1 MRLAH
6 LSALPR
12 LAGGGPGGLTRP
24 KPSGCVT
31 LALLGSGKAGAGAV
45 SAARRVGGVKPRS
58 LPPAHQSARIECPEV
73 GPIGGC
79 GLVGVLM
86 PGDCLIIALA
96 ALAVAGVCL
105 AALAGVLVRLVRLRR
120 EVARHRHFDDAL
132 AQERNLLRTL
142 IDNLPDYIFIKDRQ
156 SRFVTTNAPHL
167 GVLGAERLEDV
178 IGKTDFD
185 FFSPEL
191 ATGYFAD
198 EQAVMSTGS
207 PLVNRREK
215 TVTPA
220 GEVRWL
226 LTSKIPYRDR
236 NGNIVGVL
244 GISRDITPIQEAE
257 EALKKAK
264 EEAEAANR
272 AKSEFLANMSHEI
285 RTPMNGIIGLTEL
298 ALDTPLAPEQREY
311 LEMVKA
317 SADALL
323 AVINDILDF
332 SKIEARKLELERVD
346 FSLRDLVGDTMKALG
361 LRAQQKGL
369 ELACHIPADVPDALV
384 GDPGRLRQVLI
395 NLVGNAIKFT
405 DEGEVVVQVACE
417 SQTDGEVTLRF
428 LVRDTGIGIP
438 PDKQALIF
446 HAFSQVETGMTRKYG
461 GTGLGLAISSRLVAL
476 MGGRMA
482 VQSEPGR
489 GSTFRFTAR
498 FGRSLQ
504 AQPGRHLESP
514 VRLDHLPVLIVDD
527 HPTNRFVLEEMVLQ
541 WGMVPTSAAGA
552 EAALA
557 TLEQAAQSGEPFPL
571 ALLDAHMPQVDGFE
585 LARRIQGRP
594 DLTGTALVML
604 TSAGQPGDIAR
615 CRELGIQAY
624 LMKPVAQ
631 SDLFNAVCTALAR
644 RAQLPEPARTEKPP
658 PLYLPRR
665 RLRVLLAEDNPINQ
679 TLARRILEKAGHEV
693 LVAQDG
699 REVLEILDRCTCDA
713 VLMDVQMPELDGLEA
728 TRAIRRKEQEDPQR
742 RHVPIIAMTAH
753 AMVGD
758 RQRCLEAGMDG
769 YIAKPLHPHDLLAA
783 LDEATGPGP
792 EIPSGAP
799 PPVVPPAVSPE
810 PDTPVEESPPS
821 IPSETPVRKFPVC
834 PAETFDPQ
842 AALLHAGGDLEL
854 LKEMI
859 RQFLQH
865 SAAQFAGLCL
875 AVEERD
881 VAAARRAAHT
891 LKGEIANFAAKEATE
906 ALARLEAALATPE
919 RLDELPLALRALKAA
934 WERLGPALESFRA
947 VGAHA

>member
-1 MRLAH
+1 MSGWLEAWSR
-6 LSALPR
+6 SADI
-12 LAGGGPGGLTRP
+12 
-24 KPSGCVT
+24 
-31 LALLGSGKAGAGAV
+31 
-45 SAARRVGGVKPRS
+45 GVR
-58 LPPAHQSARIECPEV
+58 
-73 GPIGGC
+73 
-79 GLVGVLM
+79 M
-86 PGDCLIIALA
+86 PGDPLVITAA
-96 ALAVAGVCL
+96 ALAVAGASL
-105 AALAGVLVRLVRLRR
+105 AALAAALVGLQRLRR
-120 EVARHRHFDDAL
+120 EMARHRHFDDAL

-142 IDNLPDYIFIKDRQ
+142 IDNLPDYIFVKDRQ

-167 GVLGAERLEDV
+167 GVLGAKRLEDV

-198 EQAVMSTGS
+198 EQAVMQTGC
-207 PLVNRREK
+207 PLLNRREK

-244 GISRDITPIQEAE
+244 GISRDITAIQEAE
-257 EALKKAK
+257 EALQKAK

-346 FSLRDLVGDTMKALG
+346 FSLRDLLGDTMKALG

-384 GDPGRLRQVLI
+384 GDPGRLRQVII

-405 DEGEVVVQVACE
+405 ERGEVIVQVGRE
-417 SQTDGEVTLRF
+417 SETDGEVTLRF
-428 LVRDTGIGIP
+428 VVRDTGIGIP
-438 PDKQALIF
+438 PDKQSLIF
-446 HAFSQVETGMTRKYG
+446 QAFSQVETGMTRKYG
-461 GTGLGLAISSRLVAL
+461 GTGLGLAISSRLVAM
-476 MGGRMA
+476 MGGRMG

-498 FGRSLQ
+498 FGRSSQ
-504 AQPGRHLESP
+504 APASRRIASP
-514 VRLDHLPVLIVDD
+514 IRLDSLPVLIVDD
-527 HPTNRFVLEEMVLQ
+527 HPTNRFILEEMVAQ
-541 WGMVPTSAAGA
+541 WGMVPTSAPGA
-552 EAALA
+552 QAALA
-557 TLEQAAQSGEPFPL
+557 TLHQAAQSGEPFPL
-571 ALLDAHMPQVDGFE
+571 ALLDAHMPEVDGFE
-585 LARRIQGRP
+585 LARQILAQP
-594 DLTGTALVML
+594 ELAGTALVML

-631 SDLFNAVCTALAR
+631 SDLFNAVCAALAR
-644 RAQLPEPARTEKPP
+644 RDQLPEPPRPEKPAP
-658 PLYLPRR
+658 AYVPRR
-665 RLRVLLAEDNPINQ
+665 PLRVLLAEDNPINQ

-693 LVAQDG
+693 LVAQNG
-699 REVLEILDRCTCDA
+699 REVLEILKAHPCDA

-728 TRAIRRKEQEDPQR
+728 TRAIRREEQQQDPP
-742 RHVPIIAMTAH
+742 RHLPIIAMTAH

-758 RQRCLEAGMDG
+758 RQRCLDAGMDG
-769 YIAKPLHPHDLLAA
+769 YIAKPLHAQDLLMA
-783 LDEATGPGP
+783 LDEATRPPDESLPEVPAPPAPLAESPGENPPALAAPPEGGPGA
-792 EIPSGAP
+792 EGHGAE
-799 PPVVPPAVSPE
+799 V
-810 PDTPVEESPPS
+810 
-821 IPSETPVRKFPVC
+821 
-834 PAETFDPQ
+834 FDPQ
-842 AALLHAGGDLEL
+842 AALAHAGGDAEL
-854 LKEMI
+854 LKEMA
-859 RQFLQH
+859 REFLRLAPQQFGELRRLLEQ
-865 SAAQFAGLCL
+865 GNI
-875 AVEERD
+875 
-881 VAAARRAAHT
+881 AAARRVAHV
-891 LKGEIANFAAKEATE
+891 LKGEVGNFSAKEATE
-906 ALARLEAALATPE
+906 AIVRLEAALDMPE
-919 RLDELPLALRALKAA
+919 GIAQTEPALGAVEAA
-934 WERLGPALESFRA
+934 WQRLRPVLEDFC
-947 VGAHA
+947 GAAAPPRT